1 MPKKSN
7 KMTMVQQR
15 KLGGALGGLLGGLGS
30 ALMPIPGVS
39 GQQVGQFLGNL
50 LPFRR
55 GTASVKRRRR
65 GGK

>member
-7 KMTMVQQR
+7 KLTMVQQR
-15 KLGGALGGLLGGLGS
+15 KLGGALGEILGGIGS
-30 ALMPIPGVS
+30 QVLPIPGVR
-39 GQQVGQFLGNL
+39 GAEVGRALGNL

-55 GTASVKRRRR
+55 GTASVPKRRR